1 MLFSGGRAPRRE
13 EKKDKRVEKDET
25 LKIQEST
32 FMRWANF
39 LFEDDPVKEVKDL
52 VDPKFLTYVT
62 HLITGTTIPTTNN
75 RPTDISVAIST
86 LFPDEDEKAHQLSLS
101 ELVEGV
107 PKTVLALTWQI
118 MHAFWRKFAPE
129 GARDRKLAEAI
140 KEWCLEATAE
150 YEEVGINDFTSSW
163 RDGYAFNALIHSFDH
178 TLVDMDA
185 IREMRGDERLDNA
198 FQIAFTKF
206 QVPKLL
212 HAKDLHSEHLDLK
225 SVVCYLMT
233 LYLTLVGQ
241 SSQTTSKSTVSTT
254 TSVQS
259 LPTTSAATTVVSP
272 APQPPPPH
280 PAQQI
285 VEQHSVDMAPP
296 ASPTQPSSYD
306 TEQRSRKSS
315 SSSQKSGK
323 GGKKRKSEEQV
334 REYEQC
340 LEQVLTWLLEA
351 EEELGM
357 MGTVNENEVE
367 TVKQQFKQHEQFM
380 LSLTHSQ
387 DSVGRV
393 LHRGQQ
399 LSQKVD
405 EDLCQSII
413 GQLLIVNQ
421 RWEAVRALAMQRQN
435 LLQHHLNRLQHQQL
449 DTISSWLIEMEKTM
463 ATNSTISD
471 NADEVA
477 KQIDEHAALQE
488 KIDAQQNSI
497 QKLSTFVAV
506 VDECE
511 QTSEREYEDLEKLLQ
526 MVGQRW
532 MTICEW
538 AETRAKQLD
547 GLVELL
553 KEYDD
558 THEHLNRWLSER
570 EEDLTLLRSAKHLE
584 TDEEIIQQMGIMH
597 RIEALLEK
605 EHNQFVR
612 LSQIST
618 TLYDRYQ
625 TTNGLAATR
634 VKQAL
639 ETVTQR
645 WDNIVTRLEEY
656 SQMLVRTGKADVTDL
671 ERPESTTDEEHEHR
685 LPHVQFAE
693 PSIVASTDEEGE
705 HEEDALRTFAKNVQ
719 ELEAEIDPL
728 YVWTNSFVVSEK
740 PEDMRKMIQVCQK
753 RLREIKAEEVRVNAL
768 QLELEDLHE
777 LGLDAQKLG
786 SANDAFDRF
795 MKKWSRIVTKISE
808 SLNSLSK
815 KNEEIEENMDIA
827 QKIGEWLH
835 SAEGVIGELEKISRQ
850 EREKRLAA
858 MREQLA
864 VQQRNIEFLRR
875 NHHDSNQ
882 LAELEAQ
889 MREVVERMDSLKNEQ
904 RKLSHENF
912 VKKSESDLLKT
923 EAAVGDVEGLKADLD
938 TCERLL
944 KQLEERRQIAGDD
957 LVVQNEL
964 ADLEAAVAYKQDV
977 VADAIQKTQKV
988 NQKMEDAFGAA
999 EELRKALEEL
1009 KRESGEL
1016 PELQERFKELRDRV
1030 TEQSQVK
1037 NDAVGHL
1044 DDVCA
1049 QLAKSKNPRRDEL
1062 VEETRRKTT
1071 ELERQWREMEVE
1083 LDDHLS
1089 CLKKE
1094 QRKRIEAALRQQTS
1108 LVDEL
1113 REGLKA
1119 SEAAADAEELSEHLD
1134 NLERLIDG
1142 LSSEGVDS
1150 ELDSLTMEESFMR
1163 DSVERLRTD
1172 RGVAVDRAKERVAR
1186 LHDAIAQCEQFEQQL
1201 CNCQS
1206 WCNHMHHILNL
1217 RISADIHAL
1226 DVPHEYKQM
1235 GLEFEEYENLLT
1247 DLAAFI
1253 EQNKNQWSSSDRLQ
1267 LQLEHATNQLNELRV
1282 KFEQFKQPVIFD
1294 DRLDRVLREL
1304 ADLENS
1310 IDDLTGIKA
1319 ENCEYSLLHAKQL
1332 QKSVEN
1338 AMEAIT
1344 ELESNKDGLL
1354 REGILS
1360 GTQLERVVDR
1370 LEQTQTLQQQLQSR
1384 AEATV
1389 EKLERCNNWLEKLE
1403 VENSHV
1409 DKILNEIESGIDTKD
1424 RSSLEEEVTQIEE
1437 MEKVLLKGMPAIRR
1451 VAEFEK
1457 LLRENSIKIDETSQS
1472 HWKGR
1477 VAKIQRQLSKWKED
1491 LKDRSSGGETSEE
1504 EKVMQTVE
1512 DMRSELED
1520 VIQNLES
1527 VSDMTEL
1534 EVQLTRQRSL
1544 KQRLEDKCRH
1554 LTALSDKA
1562 REKVSE
1568 PVAEL
1573 LSRWNV
1579 LETKCQPVEEL
1590 MEQSTDTQQTS
1601 VINVMTLPELEVV
1614 ELGPSFV
1621 ENVPKMLDAFECAND
1636 RVNFDDFPVDDV
1648 DAWNDRVAE
1657 VATWFNDH
1665 KVKLDAVLD
1674 EGRALANNG
1683 RMELEL
1689 HEALEKLDNVVSL
1702 SNKVEVELDANRGI
1716 LKTALER
1723 NAAFKRELHTFNEV
1737 LDQLE
1742 ERNLNERAIA
1752 QATQKDLIDR
1762 QNQIESL
1769 ELKAHEIHCSLPGSS
1784 SLRPNLA
1791 INEFNRRLGEIEDR
1805 LRKTLA
1811 PKPGQALHSDYD
1823 RASISSAGAM
1833 DSLAMEVQETED
1845 ERSRLEHA
1853 SSLEVTTSPKMQKRA
1868 TPTILIETVDTLD
1881 QAYLNMD
1888 EMEEFFATEDAMP
1901 YEDLEAKMVKLDQF
1915 EEELERGA
1923 QLVESL
1929 QMTMDI
1935 VENEH
1940 ATRRIATLRD
1950 EILSRRDQL
1959 LERQATKDHL
1969 ECHYA
1974 NTEQL
1979 IAEIGAQ
1986 IHRTEGRNR
1995 SPDLEELESEQL
2007 AVEDLLPR
2015 AAVHLNQ
2022 CETKLQPLEAELSAA
2037 EKSRFDEKLEAMT
2050 KDFKVVEAAI
2060 KERRERLDERC
2071 ADQSHLMSQIDMLEF
2086 WCEET
2091 EADIQTTAHR
2101 LNEPALNELYK
2112 KVFDR
2117 VRDYPQK
2124 VDTFHQIEHVK
2135 DRFVVLK
2142 SVEHDVK
2149 HDVRRTVSE
2158 LGARVSDLRHELNSK
2173 KTFLER
2179 ATADCTAFWNEFRS
2193 IQAWSDDAQSQVK
2206 AAKEAT
2212 IYVPSQGNLEK
2223 LRDDAVEKCETL
2235 ERLRDTWNEVCSEE
2249 QIPAEEEQ
2257 QKMLEELT
2265 YTIES
2270 LRHEI
2275 EALVGEGSSEKKSSS
2290 SVEEEPIYSTIGTK
2304 SKTIY
2309 EEPLEEVEEAT
2320 ITEPEYG
2327 TLTTHDGSTITTA
2340 TDRAAQL
2347 KGPEAARMDVVVQMR
2362 HWVFETERDASAT
2375 VDVSN
2380 VNAIREAANKMQNR
2394 VDEMKLRQCDVLKI
2408 LDESRESVVRDR
2420 ADMCRH
2426 ELERVVSQCQ
2436 RRKCQLNKMVDT
2448 TRNWEALRNAIE
2460 IWLTEGSA
2468 VLNSGARASELSEG
2482 ALKSELERVESW
2494 VEQLEGMRAKMSDLN
2509 KVSNELLD
2517 EYRKDEGHNLSH
2529 QTSKINMQWTKF
2541 NDNIRIRRAV
2551 LEASLRSRSD
2561 FHSAL
2566 SQFEEWIGSVAERM
2580 DDLQEATNNVARLK
2594 DTEKREDW
2602 ISQEKEIRAEIDA
2615 HREVID
2621 SVTQMGNKLVE
2632 GVDEGKERNE
2642 LINRLEKLDER
2653 WTELN
2658 ATDVMVRE
2666 RLESAREE
2674 CDRLTNNLSELLY
2687 WIESQS
2693 EAIYVDQPLGGDL
2706 ASIQKQNDNVK
2717 GIEKAIEERERDV
2730 QAAIELA
2737 HGYLMQHDL
2746 RPQMYS
2752 SSVLEI
2758 DSSPKSEVKNA
2769 QRRIGVKILADS
2781 DRLKTKWAELKEQ
2794 CAEWSRVVESGH
2806 REMQDLDKAVAESLL
2821 ALGAIEA
2828 DLERR
2833 KPVEKLRLDQLRDG
2847 LGDQAYLQQRVQEAG
2862 LLLDDV
2868 NDSAGRIQ
2876 AANIE
2881 VTRELDAQIRA
2892 VNERYVKLKKDVVT
2906 RGAAMERAFRDFG
2919 PSSEHFL
2926 FKSVYPPW
2934 QRAISKHNQL
2944 PYYVNHQTHNTQW
2957 DHPHMVE
2964 ILQQLAHFNQ
2974 VKFCAYRTGMKLR
2987 ALQKRLCLDLVDLRD
3002 LEECFKQTAK
3012 CPEEQITAEDMVACL
3027 VPLFEAVHVKHPKLL
3042 QSVALAVDLA
3052 INLLLNIYD
3061 PCRDSIMRCLSFKVA
3076 LVVLSSANLEDKY
3089 KYLFQLISTNEGV
3102 DHKRLAILF
3111 YDLIHIPKLLGESAA
3126 FGGSNVEPSVR
3137 SCFERAKYP
3146 PTIGI
3151 DQFLAWLKDEPQSVV
3166 WLPVMHRL
3174 TTSETAKHQSKCN
3187 VCKMLPIVGLRYR
3200 CLRCFNFDICQN
3212 CFFSQRTAKNHK
3224 LTHPM
3229 QEYCMPATSRE
3240 DMRDFG
3246 ALIRNKLRGS
3256 KTRTG
3261 YLPVET
3267 VDEGVPLENRHT
3279 TPQNPTT
3286 EPVHHRIQ
3294 LCSQRLAR
3302 LYGGSPNGD
3311 APCDEEI
3318 GAVFANAA
3326 AASSSSPPV
3335 GFESPKATSTPA
3347 LVKSPAQL
3355 ISQVEQMRKEELDQL
3370 LHKLQLENHELKKE
3384 IEKRKRLNM
3393 GSTPNLEPARRSIDS
3408 RIHGRS
3414 VPSLQQTPEEH
3425 QFMEEAR
3432 ALRLHKQRLEERS
3445 KVLEEQNRQLALQ
3458 LDRLKKMIGSQ
3469 SVAPEAMEQSWMMS
3483 AMGSPSGV
3491 DEDEGIDTTLDV
3503 RRNRMD
3509 SLISTVDQLGKAMES
3524 FVVSVVNSPEGES
3537 DGDEA

>member
-1 MLFSGGRAPRRE
+1 
-13 EKKDKRVEKDET
+13 
-25 LKIQEST
+25 
-32 FMRWANF
+32 
-39 LFEDDPVKEVKDL
+39 
-52 VDPKFLTYVT
+52 
-62 HLITGTTIPTTNN
+62 
-75 RPTDISVAIST
+75 
-86 LFPDEDEKAHQLSLS
+86 
-101 ELVEGV
+101 
-107 PKTVLALTWQI
+107 
-118 MHAFWRKFAPE
+118 
-129 GARDRKLAEAI
+129 
-140 KEWCLEATAE
+140 
-150 YEEVGINDFTSSW
+150 
-163 RDGYAFNALIHSFDH
+163 
-178 TLVDMDA
+178 
-185 IREMRGDERLDNA
+185 
-198 FQIAFTKF
+198 
-206 QVPKLL
+206 
-212 HAKDLHSEHLDLK
+212 
-225 SVVCYLMT
+225 MT

-241 SSQTTSKSTVSTT
+241 TAQTTTSKTSTASAA
-254 TSVQS
+254 SV
-259 LPTTSAATTVVSP
+259 PTTSSVTSATVISS
-272 APQPPPPH
+272 APPPPPPH

-296 ASPTQPSSYD
+296 ASPTQQSSYD

-323 GGKKRKSEEQV
+323 GGKKRKNEELV

-351 EEELGM
+351 EEELGL
-357 MGTVNENEVE
+357 MGSVNENEVE
-367 TVKQQFKQHEQFM
+367 MVKQQFKQHEQFM

-405 EDLCQSII
+405 EDLSQSIVS
-413 GQLLIVNQ
+413 QLLIVNQ
-421 RWEAVRALAMQRQN
+421 RWESVRALAMRRQN
-435 LLQHHLNRLQHQQL
+435 LLQQHLNRLQHKQL
-449 DTISSWLIEMEKTM
+449 EKISAWLIDMEKTM

-471 NADEVA
+471 NAEEVA

-488 KIDAQQNSI
+488 KIDAKQNSV

-532 MTICEW
+532 MSICEW
-538 AETRAKQLD
+538 AETRAKALD

-553 KEYDD
+553 KEYET

-570 EEDLTLLRSAKHLE
+570 EEDLMLLRTAKHLE
-584 TDEEIIQQMGIMH
+584 KEEEVLEQMSLMH

-618 TLYDRYQ
+618 ALYDRYQ
-625 TTNGLAATR
+625 LTNGLAATR
-634 VKQAL
+634 VRQAL

-656 SQMLVRTGKADVTDL
+656 SQMLVRTGKANLADL
-671 ERPESTTDEEHEHR
+671 ERPESTDEEHEQQRR
-685 LPHVQFAE
+685 LPLVQFAE
-693 PSIVASTDEEGE
+693 PAVMASDEEVE
-705 HEEDALRTFAKNVQ
+705 REPEADPVKSFIANVRSLETEVEPLFA
-719 ELEAEIDPL
+719 
-728 YVWTNSFVVSEK
+728 WTNTFVVSEK
-740 PEDMRKMIQVCQK
+740 PDDMRRMIQICQK

-768 QLELEDLHE
+768 QLELEDIHE
-777 LGLDAQKLG
+777 LGLDAEKLG
-786 SANDAFDRF
+786 VVNDAFDHF

-808 SLNSLSK
+808 SLNSISK
-815 KNEEIEENMDIA
+815 KNEEIEENMDISG
-827 QKIGEWLH
+827 KIGDWLQ
-835 SAEGVIGELEKISRQ
+835 SANGIIDELEKISRQ

-875 NHHDSNQ
+875 NHHDSSQ
-882 LAELEAQ
+882 LDELEAQ
-889 MREVVERMDSLKNEQ
+889 MREIVERMDSLKSEQ

-912 VKKSESDLLKT
+912 VKKLETDLLKT
-923 EAAVGDVEGLKADLD
+923 EASVGDIEGLKNDLNI
-938 TCERLL
+938 CERLL
-944 KQLEERRQIAGDD
+944 TELDSRRETAGDD

-964 ADLEAAVAYKQDV
+964 ADLEAAVAYKQDL
-977 VADAIQKTQKV
+977 VAEAVRKTEKV
-988 NQKMEDAFGAA
+988 NMKMEEALNAVEQHKAA
-999 EELRKALEEL
+999 LNSL

-1016 PELQERFKELRDRV
+1016 PELQERFRMLRNKLAEDAK
-1030 TEQSQVK
+1030 VK
-1037 NDAVGHL
+1037 NDAVAIL
-1044 DDVCA
+1044 DEMCA
-1049 QLAKSKNPRRDEL
+1049 SLMKSKNARKEDL
-1062 VEETRRKTT
+1062 IGETRRRTSV
-1071 ELERQWREMEVE
+1071 LENEWKGLEAE

-1094 QRKRIEAALRQQTS
+1094 QRKRIEAALRQQTA
-1108 LVDEL
+1108 LVNEL

-1150 ELDSLTMEESFMR
+1150 ELDSLSMEESFMR
-1163 DSVERLRTD
+1163 DSVDRLRTE
-1172 RGVAVDRAKERVAR
+1172 RGAAVERAKERVSR
-1186 LHDAIAQCEQFEQQL
+1186 LHDAISQCEAFEQQL

-1226 DVPHEYKQM
+1226 DVPHEYKDAYVAGTLLEQM
-1235 GLEFEEYENLLT
+1235 SQEFDEYESLLQ
-1247 DLAAFI
+1247 DLAVFI

-1282 KFEQFKQPVIFD
+1282 KFEQFKQPVLFD

-1304 ADLENS
+1304 GDLENS

-1319 ENCEYSLLHAKQL
+1319 ENCEYSLLHAMQL

-1338 AMEAIT
+1338 ASESIS
-1344 ELESNKDGLL
+1344 ELESSKDSLL

-1360 GTQLERVVDR
+1360 GIQLESVVDR
-1370 LEQTQTLQQQLQSR
+1370 LDQTQTMQQQLQSR

-1389 EKLERCNNWLEKLE
+1389 EKLERCNNWLGKLDT
-1403 VENSHV
+1403 ENVYV
-1409 DKILNEIESGIDTKD
+1409 DKLLNEIECGLDSKADG
-1424 RSSLEEEVTQIEE
+1424 SLEDEVTQIEE

-1457 LLRENSIKIDETSQS
+1457 LLRENSIKVDEAAKS

-1477 VAKIQRQLSKWKED
+1477 VAKIQRQLSQWKEH
-1491 LKDRSSGGETSEE
+1491 LKSRTSSGESSEE
-1504 EKVMQTVE
+1504 EKVIQTIE
-1512 DMRSELED
+1512 DMRGELED
-1520 VIQNLES
+1520 VIGDLEG
-1527 VSDMTEL
+1527 VNDLAEL

-1562 REKVSE
+1562 KEKVSGN
-1568 PVAEL
+1568 VADL
-1573 LSRWNV
+1573 LFRWNV
-1579 LETKCQPVEEL
+1579 LEAKCQPEEEA
-1590 MEQSTDTQQTS
+1590 MGRSSETQMSS
-1601 VINVMTLPELEVV
+1601 VINVLALPELQVV
-1614 ELGPSFV
+1614 DLGGNFAES
-1621 ENVPKMLDAFECAND
+1621 VPKMLDAFECAND
-1636 RVNFDDFPVDDV
+1636 RVNFDDFPVENV
-1648 DAWNDRVAE
+1648 DEWKSRVDE
-1657 VATWFNDH
+1657 VSEWCDEH
-1665 KVKLDAVLD
+1665 KPKLDAVLD

-1689 HEALEKLDNVVSL
+1689 HEALEKLDNIVEL
-1702 SNKVEVELDANRGI
+1702 SNKVDVELDANKGI
-1716 LKTALER
+1716 LKTALEK
-1723 NAAFKRELHTFNEV
+1723 NAAFKRDLYTFNEI

-1752 QATQKDLIDR
+1752 QATQKDLLDR

-1769 ELKAHEIHCSLPGSS
+1769 ELKANEIHGSLPGSS
-1784 SLRPNLA
+1784 SLRPDLA
-1791 INEFNRRLGEIEDR
+1791 MAEFNRRLANIEDR

-1811 PKPGQALHSDYD
+1811 PKPSQVHSDYD
-1823 RASISSAGAM
+1823 RASLSSAGAQE
-1833 DSLAMEVQETED
+1833 SLAMEVQETED
-1845 ERSRLEHA
+1845 ERSRLEQAH
-1853 SSLEVTTSPKMQKRA
+1853 SLEVTTSPVLQKRT

-1881 QAYLNMD
+1881 QVYVNMD
-1888 EMEEFFATEDAMP
+1888 QMEEYFGAKDEMP
-1901 YEDLEAKMVKLDQF
+1901 YEDLDRKMAKLDQF
-1915 EEELERGA
+1915 ESELERGA

-1935 VENEH
+1935 VESEH
-1940 ATRRIATLRD
+1940 ATRRINTLRD
-1950 EILSRRDQL
+1950 EIISRREQL
-1959 LERQATKDHL
+1959 IERQATRDHVDV
-1969 ECHYA
+1969 HFD

-1979 IAEIGAQ
+1979 IAEIGAK
-1986 IHRTEGRNR
+1986 IHKREGRNR
-1995 SPDLEELESEQL
+1995 SPDLEELESEQI

-2022 CETKLQPLEAELSAA
+2022 CETKLQPLVGELSMA
-2037 EKSRFDEKLEAMT
+2037 EKAHFQERLEAMT
-2050 KDFKVVEAAI
+2050 RDFKVVENAV
-2060 KERRERLDERC
+2060 KERRARLEERC
-2071 ADQSHLMSQIDMLEF
+2071 ADQSQLLNQIDILEF

-2091 EADIQTTAHR
+2091 EADIQTVAHR
-2101 LNEPALNELYK
+2101 LNEPAVTELYK
-2112 KVFDR
+2112 KIFDR

-2124 VDTFHQIEHVK
+2124 VDAFRQIEGVK
-2135 DRFVVLK
+2135 DRFVQLR
-2142 SVEHDVK
+2142 SVENDVK
-2149 HDVRRTVSE
+2149 HDIRRTVSE
-2158 LGARVSDLRHELNSK
+2158 LGSRVTDLRHELNSK
-2173 KTFLER
+2173 KTALER
-2179 ATADCTAFWNEFRS
+2179 MSAECTDFWDEFRL
-2193 IQAWSDDAQSQVK
+2193 IRDWVDDAQKQVE
-2206 AAKEAT
+2206 AAKGAT
-2212 IYVPSQGNLEK
+2212 IYIPSQANIEK
-2223 LRDDAVEKCETL
+2223 LRDEAVEKSDSL
-2235 ERLRDTWNEVCSEE
+2235 DRLRETWNEICGDE
-2249 QIPAEEEQ
+2249 QIPAEEAQ
-2257 QKMLEELT
+2257 QKM
-2265 YTIES
+2265 IEDLS
-2270 LRHEI
+2270 AKFDTVRQEI
-2275 EALVGEGSSEKKSSS
+2275 EAMVGEGSSEKKSSS
-2290 SVEEEPIYSTIGTK
+2290 SAEGTEEEPIYSTIGSK
-2304 SKTIY
+2304 SKTSIEDIIE
-2309 EEPLEEVEEAT
+2309 EEPTL
-2320 ITEPEYG
+2320 TEQEYG
-2327 TLTTHDGSTITTA
+2327 TLTTHDGSTITAA
-2340 TDRAAQL
+2340 TDRAAHL
-2347 KGPEAARMDVVVQMR
+2347 KGLEASRLDSVVQLR
-2362 HWVFETERDASAT
+2362 HWVFETERDAATT
-2375 VDVSN
+2375 VDLSDI
-2380 VNAIREAANKMQNR
+2380 NAIREAASRMQNR
-2394 VDEMKLRQCDVLKI
+2394 LDEMKLRQCDILKI
-2408 LDESRESVVRDR
+2408 LDDSREDVVRDR
-2420 ADMCRH
+2420 AQLCRH
-2426 ELERVVSQCQ
+2426 DLERVMGQCQ
-2436 RRKCQLNKMVDT
+2436 RRKCLLNKMVDT
-2448 TRNWEALRNAIE
+2448 SRTWEASKNAIE

-2468 VLNSGARASELSEG
+2468 VLSSGARASELSEQ
-2482 ALKSELERVESW
+2482 ALKTELERVESW
-2494 VEQLEGMRAKMSDLN
+2494 VEQLEGMRTKMTDLN
-2509 KVSNELLD
+2509 KTSNELLD

-2566 SQFEEWIGSVAERM
+2566 SQFEEWIDGVSKRM
-2580 DDLQEATNNVARLK
+2580 DGLQEATNNFARLK

-2602 ISQEKEIRAEIDA
+2602 INQEKEIRAEIDA

-2621 SVTQMGNKLVE
+2621 SVSQMGNKLVE
-2632 GVDEGKERNE
+2632 GVDEGKERND
-2642 LINRLEKLDER
+2642 LINRLEKLEEK

-2658 ATDVMVRE
+2658 ATDVVVKD
-2666 RLESAREE
+2666 RLENAREE
-2674 CDRLTNNLSELLY
+2674 CDRLTNNLSELIY

-2693 EAIYVDQPLGGDL
+2693 EAIYLDQPLGGDL

-2730 QAAIELA
+2730 QSAIELA
-2737 HGYLMQHDL
+2737 HSYLMQHDL
-2746 RPQMYS
+2746 RPQMYTT
-2752 SSVLEI
+2752 SVLET
-2758 DSSPKSEVKNA
+2758 DSSPTSELKNV

-2781 DRLKTKWAELKEQ
+2781 DRLKSKWAELKEQ
-2794 CAEWSRVVESGH
+2794 CADWGRVVESGH

-2847 LGDQAYLQQRVQEAG
+2847 LGDQGFLQQRVQETG

-2876 AANIE
+2876 ATNIE

-2906 RGAAMERAFRDFG
+2906 RGAALERAFRDFG

-2934 QRAISKHNQL
+2934 QRAISKNNQL
-2944 PYYVNHQTHNTQW
+2944 PYYINHHTHNTQW

-2987 ALQKRLCLDLVDLRD
+2987 ALQKRLCLDLVDLRE
-3002 LEECFKQTAK
+3002 LEECFKQTEK
-3012 CPEEQITAEDMVACL
+3012 CGEEQITTEDMVACL
-3027 VPLFEAVHVKHPKLL
+3027 VPLFESVHARHPKLL

-3061 PCRDSIMRCLSFKVA
+3061 PCRDAIMRCLSFKVA
-3076 LVVLSSANLEDKY
+3076 LVVLSSASLEDKY

-3146 PTIGI
+3146 NTIGI
-3151 DQFLAWLKDEPQSVV
+3151 DQFLAWLKDEPQSIV

-3174 TTSETAKHQSKCN
+3174 AASESAKHQSKCN

-3256 KTRTG
+3256 KSRTG

-3279 TPQNPTT
+3279 TPQNPAT

-3302 LYGGSPNGD
+3302 IHGGSPNGD

-3318 GAVFANAA
+3318 GAVFANVA
-3326 AASSSSPPV
+3326 AASVSSPTV
-3335 GFESPKATSTPA
+3335 GFDSPKATSTPA
-3347 LVKSPAQL
+3347 EVKSPLQL
-3355 ISQVEQMRKEELDQL
+3355 ISQVEQMHKEELDQL
-3370 LHKLQLENHELKKE
+3370 LHKLQIENQELKKE
-3384 IEKRKRLNM
+3384 IDRRKKQTTI
-3393 GSTPNLEPARRSIDS
+3393 GSTPNLEPSRRSVES
-3408 RIHGRS
+3408 RVHGRS
-3414 VPSLQQTPEEH
+3414 VPSLQQTVEEH

-3445 KVLEEQNRQLALQ
+3445 KVLEEQNRQ
-3458 LDRLKKMIGSQ
+3458 R
-3469 SVAPEAMEQSWMMS
+3469 
-3483 AMGSPSGV
+3483 
-3491 DEDEGIDTTLDV
+3491 
-3503 RRNRMD
+3503 
-3509 SLISTVDQLGKAMES
+3509 
-3524 FVVSVVNSPEGES
+3524 
-3537 DGDEA
+3537 